1 MLRPATP
8 LTILLFG
15 AFGLLVL
22 SIISTPIVKLI
33 PLASFAG
40 IDFGVFGFCKA
51 DDCSPIEIG
60 YDTSSLFNDAQSST
74 FDLPSSTRAS
84 LSTILIVHPVA
95 ALLTFI
101 MLILAASA
109 HFHSPSHSPRYLL
122 IIFILSILTLVAAL
136 LSFLIDVLL
145 FVPHMAWGSYLVLAA
160 TILVGISGI
169 ISCAMRRTLVSRK
182 ARKRRI
188 AENSEMNGEN
198 FYNQLGANPPISLN
212 GNPADISDRSQ
223 IKKEFA
229 SFDISRKEKDLETT
243 SDERIPLTQQKNT
256 DAPENQPLSSRPE
269 IASAPQRIEDVH
281 MNDPYPLPT
290 SIPLQAPHSD
300 SSLNVSNPASYKPGP
315 YFPSAYQHRENNF
328 PHNNKQ
334 GVFQRGRGAYGPRG
348 GGYRPQRADNEF
360 VMRPRDDYNR
370 RPRGVPVTRVFRGRG
385 GAPPN
390 YGSQLPSFDNK
401 GDSNLSPIGLRLPD
415 QAQPRYNMY
424 SPTTASVYSTYNPEI
439 RNSPYPVAET
449 PPPLP
454 MGSNG
459 PLFNE
464 LSNYREA
471 SPQNTQKPSWSPSA
485 SSSNYELSLQYS
497 KSQSATPVPFAPQPI
512 KIIPGIQTGI
522 PLEKDADLDYFT
534 AGPRSPADS
543 ELSSF
548 TSISQRDVNPKWRA
562 ESNNE
567 PPRKAMFHQKIE
579 MKQQHDILFQA
590 NPDFTVPVG
599 RGGRGMPRGR
609 AAPRGRQTRRGR
621 GLMNEE
627 VRNPRY

>member
-1 MLRPATP
+1 MMTAS
-8 LTILLFG
+8 LL
-15 AFGLLVL
+15 
-22 SIISTPIVKLI
+22 
-33 PLASFAG
+33 
-40 IDFGVFGFCKA
+40 
-51 DDCSPIEIG
+51 
-60 YDTSSLFNDAQSST
+60 NDAQSST

-198 FYNQLGANPPISLN
+198 FYNQLGANPPISSNENL
-212 GNPADISDRSQ
+212 ADKSDRSQ

-229 SFDISRKEKDLETT
+229 SFDISKKEKDLETT

-256 DAPENQPLSSRPE
+256 DALDNQLTSSRPQ
-269 IASAPQRIEDVH
+269 IASTPQRIEDVQI
-281 MNDPYPLPT
+281 NDPYLFPT
-290 SIPLQAPHSD
+290 SIPIQAPHSD
-300 SSLNVSNPASYKPGP
+300 PSLNVSNPASHKPGP
-315 YFPSAYQHRENNF
+315 YFSSVNQSLENSF
-328 PHNNKQ
+328 PPNNKQ

-348 GGYRPQRADNEF
+348 GNYRLQRAENDF
-360 VMRPRDDYNR
+360 VTRPREDYNR
-370 RPRGVPVTRVFRGRG
+370 SPRGVPVTRVFRGRG

-390 YGSQLPSFDNK
+390 YGTQLPRFDNT
-401 GDSNLSPIGLRLPD
+401 GDSNLPPIGMRPPD
-415 QAQPRYNMY
+415 QAQPRYNAY
-424 SPTTASVYSTYNPEI
+424 SPVVAPFYSTYNPEN

-471 SPQNTQKPSWSPSA
+471 SPRNIPQRPWSPSA
-485 SSSNYELSLQYS
+485 SSSNYESSLQYS
-497 KSQSATPVPFAPQPI
+497 KSQSATPAPFAPQPI
-512 KIIPGIQTGI
+512 KIIPGFQTGI
-522 PLEKDADLDYFT
+522 PLEKDADLDYFN

-543 ELSSF
+543 EMSSF
-548 TSISQRDVNPKWRA
+548 TSISQRDVNPKWKA
-562 ESNNE
+562 ENNNE
-567 PPRKAMFHQKIE
+567 PPRKAMFHERTE

-590 NPDFTVPVG
+590 NPDFTIPVG
-599 RGGRGMPRGR
+599 RGGRGMPRGS
-609 AAPRGRQTRRGR
+609 AVPRGRQIRRGR
-621 GLMNEE
+621 GLMNGE
-627 VRNPRY
+627 VGNPRY